1 MQKTIIPVLSQ
12 KGKNL
17 PESPIRKLV
26 QFAVQAKARGTHVFH
41 LNIGQPDVAS
51 PKEAIEAVK
60 KSELDLLA
68 YGPSEGT
75 LGFRESLCS
84 YYSKN
89 RIDVSPRDIIVT
101 TGASEAISFTLSCIC
116 DVDDEIIIPEPFYAN
131 YNGFAAASNI
141 KVVPVHSLFEE
152 QFRLPSIAS
161 IEAKITAKTKA
172 ILICNPCNPTGYL
185 YTQQEIEAL
194 GELALKHNIF
204 LIVDEVYREFIHD
217 DVTEF
222 YSVLQSEKLKDHA
235 IMIDSVSKR
244 YSLCGARIGCIVS
257 KNETLIATA
266 LKFAH
271 VRLSP
276 ATYSLMAS
284 EAAINSDAS
293 YLLAVK
299 KEYTSRKNVLMAALE
314 QIDGVKV
321 SDPRGAFYCIVEL
334 PVDDAEVFSKW
345 LLTDFSDENQ
355 TVMFA
360 PAAGF
365 YSTPGYGKK
374 QIRIGFVLNEKDLLR
389 SAKILEKALQAYSN

>member
-89 RIDVSPRDIIVT
+89 RINVSPQDIIVT

-161 IEAKITAKTKA
+161 IEAKITAKSKA

>member
-89 RIDVSPRDIIVT
+89 RIDVSPWDIIVT

-152 QFRLPSIAS
+152 QFRLPPIAS
-161 IEAKITAKTKA
+161 IEAKITAKSKA

>member
-1 MQKTIIPVLSQ
+1 MQKTTIPTLSQ

-26 QFAVQAKARGTHVFH
+26 QFAAQAKARGTHVFH

-51 PKEAIEAVK
+51 PKEAIEAVQ

-68 YGPSEGT
+68 YGPSEGA
-75 LGFRESLCS
+75 LGFRKSLCS

-89 RIDVSPRDIIVT
+89 KIHVSPQDIIVT
-101 TGASEAISFTLSCIC
+101 AGASEAISFILSCIC

-131 YNGFAAASNI
+131 YNGFAAASSI

-185 YTQQEIEAL
+185 YTQEEIEAL

-222 YSVLQSEKLKDHA
+222 YSVLQSKKLKDHA

-257 KNETLIATA
+257 KNKALIATA

-299 KEYTSRKNVLMAALE
+299 KEYTARKNILMTALE

-345 LLTDFSDENQ
+345 LLTDFSDENE

-389 SAKILEKALQAYSN
+389 SASILEKALQAYSN

>member
-1 MQKTIIPVLSQ
+1 MQKTTPPTLSQ
-12 KGKNL
+12 KGKDL

-89 RIDVSPRDIIVT
+89 RIDVSPQDIIVT
-101 TGASEAISFTLSCIC
+101 AGASEAISFTLSCIC

-185 YTQQEIEAL
+185 YTQEEIEAL

-222 YSVLQSEKLKDHA
+222 YSVLQSERLKDHA

-365 YSTPGYGKK
+365 YSTPGYGRK

>member
-1 MQKTIIPVLSQ
+1 MQKTITPVLSQ
-12 KGKNL
+12 KGKDL

-89 RIDVSPRDIIVT
+89 RIDVSPQDIIVT
-101 TGASEAISFTLSCIC
+101 AGASEAISFTLSCIC

-152 QFRLPSIAS
+152 KFRLPSIAS
-161 IEAKITAKTKA
+161 IEAKITTKTKA

-185 YTQQEIEAL
+185 YTQEEIEAL

-222 YSVLQSEKLKDHA
+222 YSVLQSERLKDHA

-257 KNETLIATA
+257 KNEALIATA

-334 PVDDAEVFSKW
+334 PVDDARSW
-345 LLTDFSDENQ
+345 
-355 TVMFA
+355 
-360 PAAGF
+360 
-365 YSTPGYGKK
+365 
-374 QIRIGFVLNEKDLLR
+374 IGTCM
-389 SAKILEKALQAYSN
+389 